1 MKMDTFSMDAFS
13 DSLEGRAI
21 LQTAALSHA
30 WHIIQRLAPSNSSES
45 KDGAYLVMILD
56 WKNGM
61 VVRLIFDSDEVNNL
75 SEALKSLCGMEV
87 LDAFEVEGATIQ

>member
-1 MKMDTFSMDAFS
+1 MDSFS

-21 LQTAALSHA
+21 LQQAALNQA
-30 WHIIQRLAPSNSSES
+30 WHIIQRLAPSNSEEA

-61 VVRLIFDSDEVNNL
+61 IVRFILKGAEVEDL
-75 SEALKSLCGMEV
+75 STALKSLAGMEV
-87 LDAFEVEGATIQ
+87 LDAFEEKGATKH